1 MENQVEPSEMRG
13 PILGVHITQL
23 RDAAGRQRQ
32 TAEQCHCLA
41 QQCWDVTD
49 RIVYE
54 EFARRALED
63 AKRFDSCADKWSRR
77 SA

>member
-1 MENQVEPSEMRG
+1 MDNHDSSSEIM
-13 PILGVHITQL
+13 ITIYKTRIKQL

-32 TAEQCHCLA
+32 TAEQCHTLA
-41 QQCWDVTD
+41 RQSRVVTD

-63 AKRFDSCADKWSRR
+63 AKRFDGRADEWSRL